1 MAMTKDNKMALG
13 MCFWPSSASS
23 AAVPLAS
30 KILLILLII
39 GLGIFYID
47 TRNYDPFMPAGFG
60 PVLTSA
66 ATVFFAVE
74 GPCAEA
80 QDEGHQQADQD
91 CRDVDDPAVLRA
103 CGNRK
108 WEVDPEAVEEASR

>member
-1 MAMTKDNKMALG
+1 MMRRMRRIFDANGNQLE
-13 MCFWPSSASS
+13 
-23 AAVPLAS
+23 AA
-30 KILLILLII
+30 
-39 GLGIFYID
+39 
-47 TRNYDPFMPAGFG
+47 
-60 PVLTSA
+60 
-66 ATVFFAVE
+66 E